1 MQIGKRVRLAKW
13 FDGARTFILAID
25 QGIPRGVFPQIKNN
39 MALWCSTD
47 SPWDAVFLHQGHV
60 MANEDLFASKKALPF
75 IIKLTSNSKDSQC
88 STRRSMISSVERAA
102 ALGASGVGVNIFIGS
117 DFEANHLTQ
126 LGEVVSECEKYGMPL
141 IVLANPAKREDDVDA
156 EKIAYACM
164 IAAEMGADIVKT
176 EYPGTSGGIKMA
188 IDACMRPVIVE
199 ESPLPA
205 NEAGTLKTVEDAMAA
220 GAAGVFLGSRIW
232 AEKDPVAVGRKVREI
247 VYK

>member
-1 MQIGKRVRLAKW
+1 MQIGKRIRLARW
-13 FDGARTFILAID
+13 FDGRRTFILAID
-25 QGIPRGVFPQIKNN
+25 QGIPRGIFPQIKSN
-39 MALWCSTD
+39 MSVWCSSD
-47 SPWDAVFLHQGHV
+47 SPWDAVFLHQGQV
-60 MANEDLFASKKALPF
+60 MANEELFASKKALPF
-75 IIKLTSNSKDSQC
+75 IIKLTSNSKDAAC

-126 LGEVVSECEKYGMPL
+126 LGDVVSECEKYGMPL

-199 ESPLPA
+199 ESPRPA

>member
-1 MQIGKRVRLAKW
+1 
-13 FDGARTFILAID
+13 
-25 QGIPRGVFPQIKNN
+25 
-39 MALWCSTD
+39 
-47 SPWDAVFLHQGHV
+47 
-60 MANEDLFASKKALPF
+60 
-75 IIKLTSNSKDSQC
+75 
-88 STRRSMISSVERAA
+88 
-102 ALGASGVGVNIFIGS
+102 
-117 DFEANHLTQ
+117 
-126 LGEVVSECEKYGMPL
+126 
-141 IVLANPAKREDDVDA
+141 
-156 EKIAYACM
+156 M

-247 VYK
+247 VYR

>member
-1 MQIGKRVRLAKW
+1 MQIGKKVRLSKW
-13 FDGARTFILAID
+13 FDRGRTFILAID
-25 QGIPRGVFPQIKNN
+25 QGIPRGIFPQIKNN
-39 MALWCSTD
+39 MALWCSKD
-47 SPWDAVFLHQGHV
+47 SPWDAVFLHQGQV
-60 MANEDLFASKKALPF
+60 MANEDLFASKNALPF
-75 IIKLTSNSKDSQC
+75 IIKLTSNSKDCQV

-102 ALGASGVGVNIFIGS
+102 ALGASGVGVNIFIGC

-126 LGEVVSECEKYGMPL
+126 LGDVVSECEKYGMPL

-176 EYPGTSGGIKMA
+176 EYPGTSDGIKMA
-188 IDACMRPVIVE
+188 VDASMRPVIVE

-232 AEKDPVAVGRKVREI
+232 TEKDPVAVGRKVREI